1 MENYTT
7 QISCFSCYLA
17 SGRAIKWIAPS
28 TQNNSWQRHCR
39 IDSKRYIPFAI
50 EKKNTSNYSIRLC
63 FQAQNISVVDISG
76 GCGAMYEIVVET
88 KEFSGLSRV
97 KQHQLI
103 TDTLKTEIKDMH
115 GLRIHTSIPDSWN
128 APQFDCKNYYKTSLN

>member
-1 MENYTT
+1 MF
-7 QISCFSCYLA
+7 QLLSRLW
-17 SGRAIKWIAPS
+17 SGNQMNSSKH
-28 TQNNSWQRHCR
+28 TEQQLTETLQNRFKEVYSICNW
-39 IDSKRYIPFAI
+39 
-50 EKKNTSNYSIRLC
+50 KKNTSNYSIRLC